1 MRRYAP
7 AIAAFLPLFLLATA
21 VRSQDEPLQA
31 SRDGERWVLSAA
43 GETAAL
49 EIPEGRSLR
58 LALPKTGVMSSLVA
72 LGDGWAAAGS
82 FQEGERRALLLL
94 KGDAAG
100 ARALPVPPGQDG
112 VTRLGPVL
120 FTDGDGRLAGMA
132 WLEGDGLRTLGVRAA
147 AWDGERWEAP
157 VRVAPSG
164 PGSQLALTGT
174 ALADGSWLLAWSAFD
189 GADDEILWSLRTAD
203 GSWSR
208 PRRLSADN
216 AVPDITP
223 AVTAA
228 AGGALIAW
236 SRFDG
241 EGYSVHAARFTGG
254 TWRGERAV
262 APTGS
267 VRPSFAGSSQRP
279 LLLFRT
285 VVPETWSVLQLDPAG
300 RALARATVP
309 SSSAGCPVL
318 VTGAGGEV
326 RMRWPRAAREVAVS
340 FEKMP

>member
-7 AIAAFLPLFLLATA
+7 AISAFVALSLFAPAA
-21 VRSQDEPLQA
+21 RSQDEPLQA
-31 SRDGERWVLSAA
+31 SRHGERWVLTAA
-43 GETAAL
+43 GETAVL
-49 EIPEGRSLR
+49 ETPEGSPLR
-58 LALPKTGVMSSLVA
+58 LTLPKNGIMSSLVA
-72 LGDGWAAAGS
+72 LDGGWAAAGS
-82 FQEGERRALLLL
+82 FQDGERRALFLL

-100 ARALPVPPGQDG
+100 ARSLPVPPGQDG
-112 VTRLGPVL
+112 LARLGPVL
-120 FTDGDGRLAGMA
+120 LTDGDGRLAGMA

-147 AWDGERWEAP
+147 AWDGQRWEAP
-157 VRVAPSG
+157 VRVAPPG
-164 PGSQLALTGT
+164 PGSQLALTGA

-189 GADDEILWSLRTAD
+189 GADDEILWSTRAAD
-203 GSWSR
+203 GAWSK

-223 AVTAA
+223 AVTAS
-228 AGGALIAW
+228 GNGALIAW

-241 EGYSVHAARFTGG
+241 EGYSLHAARFASGG
-254 TWRGERAV
+254 WRGERAV

-267 VRPSFAGSSQRP
+267 VRPSFAGSSGRP

-309 SSSAGCPVL
+309 SSLGRPVL

-326 RMRWPRAAREVAVS
+326 RMRWPKAAREVAVS
-340 FEKMP
+340 FEKTP

>member
-7 AIAAFLPLFLLATA
+7 AIAVFTSLFLCAPA
-21 VRSQDEPLQA
+21 VRSQDEPLRA
-31 SRDGERWVLSAA
+31 SRNGERWVLTAG

-49 EIPEGRSLR
+49 ETPEGRSLR
-58 LALPKTGVMSSLVA
+58 LPLPKNGVLTSLAA
-72 LGDGWAAAGS
+72 LDGGWAAAGS
-82 FQEGERRALLLL
+82 FQDGERRALFLLR
-94 KGDAAG
+94 GNAAG
-100 ARALPVPPGQDG
+100 ARSLAVPAGQEG
-112 VTRLGPVL
+112 LARLGPVL
-120 FTDGDGRLAGMA
+120 LTDGDGRLAGMA

-157 VRVAPSG
+157 VRVSPPG
-164 PGSQLALTGT
+164 PGSQLALTGA

-189 GADDEILWSLRTAD
+189 GSDDEILWSLRAAD
-203 GSWSR
+203 GSWSS

-216 AVPDITP
+216 AVPDVTP

-228 AGGALIAW
+228 GGGALIAW

-254 TWRGERAV
+254 GWRGERAV
-262 APTGS
+262 APAGS
-267 VRPSFAGSSQRP
+267 VRPSFEGSSQRP

-285 VVPETWSVLQLDPAG
+285 VVPEAWSVLQLDPAG

-309 SSSAGCPVL
+309 SSSSSRPVL
-318 VTGAGGEV
+318 VTGADGEV
-326 RMRWPRAAREVAVS
+326 RMRWPVAAREEAVS